1 MVKGG
6 EEDSSQT
13 ARLRTNFN
21 FELDWGRVVRVKKS
35 QDGTREMTPPH
46 QAQPRNRGFV
56 FKENQKG
63 WKLKVKLS

>member
-1 MVKGG
+1 MEKGG

-46 QAQPRNRGFV
+46 TPSTTKAAGVRL
-56 FKENQKG
+56 KKKKG
-63 WKLKVKLS
+63 LGIKVKLS